1 MTKKTWVTILSV
13 SIVTILIIVY
23 GVMKFTDQDKENEY
37 VNSGDLTDKYEEQKE
52 EQESKDKESKEDKG
66 EEGELDVAKE
76 QTNNLEDILK
86 LSEGSLVSK
95 DQLQEDIKEW
105 KKEGIIDGENDNQ
118 GIADKIK
125 SDYGS
130 IELES
135 YLSSQLVSSEMSK
148 EDIQQ
153 LAIGFSMD
161 EITDEKV
168 YYDLKPFEKIKNSLN
183 GEIEREP
190 QIMIGGDSDNVDE
203 VDKYYYKDTKGFEDV
218 KGNELGYYELVF
230 YDDTENTIKLFGDL
244 GAEHE
249 EIGDLLG
256 FNIVYHMKLDEEYS
270 EEEIKDKI
278 SEIEINGNTGERMFE
293 LLSSQ
298 DEYIY
303 PKDSILK
310 VNVPVTSEDL
320 FGEKDDL
327 QARSKWSKGKTDELE
342 IKINGEK
349 VKLKGH
355 TKEEYL
361 EGVTVEK

>member
-1 MTKKTWVTILSV
+1 MKKDKWIIILVSLVTLSIFFVTIYFFIGEKGDTEKFNKSEESLSKEYEKETKEREKNDLNDNMGSKEV
-13 SIVTILIIVY
+13 EKAEEKARTLENILEIESNSIVSKEKLEKEIE
-23 GVMKFTDQDKENEY
+23 KWDKEGVIEGNED
-37 VNSGDLTDKYEEQKE
+37 S
-52 EQESKDKESKEDKG
+52 
-66 EEGELDVAKE
+66 
-76 QTNNLEDILK
+76 
-86 LSEGSLVSK
+86 
-95 DQLQEDIKEW
+95 
-105 KKEGIIDGENDNQ
+105 Q
-118 GIADKIK
+118 GIAEKIK
-125 SDYGS
+125 EKYGD
-130 IELES
+130 IAIES
-135 YLSSQLVSSEMSK
+135 YLSSQLVSLEMGGD
-148 EDIQQ
+148 ELQQ
-153 LAIGFSMD
+153 LAIGFSKN
-161 EITDEKV
+161 EIKGKKV
-168 YYDLKPFEKIKNSLN
+168 YYDIKPYEVIKNRLK
-183 GEIEREP
+183 GGIERDP
-190 QIMIGGDSDNVDE
+190 QIIIGGDTDNED
-203 VDKYYYKDTKGFEDV
+203 DIAKYYYKNTEGFEDV
-218 KGNELGYYELVF
+218 KGNEVGYYELVF

-327 QARSKWSKGKTDELE
+327 QARSKWSKGKTDEPE
-342 IKINGEK
+342 IEINGEK